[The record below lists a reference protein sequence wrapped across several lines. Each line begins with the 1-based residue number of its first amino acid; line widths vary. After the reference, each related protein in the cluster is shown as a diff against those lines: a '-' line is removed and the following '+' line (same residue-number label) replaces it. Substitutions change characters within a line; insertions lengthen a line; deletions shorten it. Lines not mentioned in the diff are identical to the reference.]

1 MHFNAVEFPL
11 KFGFLEMKI
20 NRKIDLV
27 EKYINSLSN
36 NDGEKKELYI
46 FITQNADQFLEISE
60 RMVGEVKKIKE
71 RHPNNWKEMVAMT
84 MFSTL

>member
-1 MHFNAVEFPL
+1 MFGNSFL
-11 KFGFLEMKI
+11 KFGFWEMNV
-20 NRKIDLV
+20 NRKLELV
-27 EKYINSLSN
+27 EKYIKNLSN
-36 NDGEKKELYI
+36 NENEKIELYI

-60 RMVGEVKKIKE
+60 RMVVEVKKIKD

>member
-1 MHFNAVEFPL
+1 MFGNSFL
-11 KFGFLEMKI
+11 KFGFWEMNV
-20 NRKIDLV
+20 NRKLDLV
-27 EKYINSLSN
+27 EKYIKNLSN
-36 NDGEKKELYI
+36 NENEKNELYI

-60 RMVGEVKKIKE
+60 RMVVEVMKIKD